1 MVQSNRCQPNGLRI
15 VDRSDNVLEMPT
27 ENPAVVGRECGKLST
42 GAPSRPQG
50 SCELRGDCADPP
62 VAEATASPSMFLS
75 TCCCQIANSPWR
87 TSIPI
92 IRRAIHN
99 VQEIAQTT
107 RGGGNGRGRPDL
119 THFSHV
125 IDRLSRIRVVIP

>member
-27 ENPAVVGRECGKLST
+27 ENPAVVGRERGVVDRRAVRDNDKDLASFVAIAQTTCG
-42 GAPSRPQG
+42 PSNGFTVHVLLEQF
-50 SCELRGDCADPP
+50 
-62 VAEATASPSMFLS
+62 VV
-75 TCCCQIANSPWR
+75 CQIANRPWR

-107 RGGGNGRGRPDL
+107 RVGGPARPYPLL
-119 THFSHV
+119 T
-125 IDRLSRIRVVIP
+125 